1 MKGEWSDSQ
10 ETAPSEGTTLP
21 FAGVAQR
28 ADRSR
33 EEALGAFAP
42 QATGR
47 QIPPPASNRA
57 VRSGFY
63 CHEEKLV
70 VELDGGG
77 HAEEGQAE
85 YDAARSQAL
94 AREGIRV
101 LRFWN
106 GDVMENVEGVLETI
120 RAALTEKERGGAESM
135 R

>member
-1 MKGEWSDSQ
+1 MRRKQLGGRFRRQ
-10 ETAPSEGTTLP
+10 HPIGP
-21 FAGVAQR
+21 FVL
-28 ADRSR
+28 D
-33 EEALGAFAP
+33 
-42 QATGR
+42 
-47 QIPPPASNRA
+47 
-57 VRSGFY
+57 FY